1 MLTGHR
7 LFLFVTFAALTLTG
21 TTMVRSQTGPIE
33 KSQIDYR
40 KLSQEQSAKRSKQ
53 LESDMGKLKSAAAD
67 LGAKLDRVPTKFD
80 RKQAE
85 AEFRQILLEPDY
97 GKQDQQVEK
106 FRARYADQFAEQAG
120 SAGID
125 PGGEGGRMASLL
137 GLPADRVVPEAVR
150 NNIRIRT
157 VPPPES
163 EIAST
168 TSTAPLGPI
177 EYRPAFTKNEI
188 DGSRD
193 NATADASTG
202 FLWIHNLSLFA
213 GSSRTTAFIVQDV
226 PINSG
231 INHVRVDALLTNID
245 FITRAN
251 VALAGYASSEV
262 LVNLYVFDGSRLVA
276 SRTVSVDR
284 AVAWLWGFS
293 GRTDTVRRLNLSCEF
308 DRARPDEARTY
319 RVLVE
324 FEGWVAGAGI
334 AGAAMDMR
342 GHLRQISVTP
352 RF

>member
-7 LFLFVTFAALTLTG
+7 LFLLVTFAAVLIG
-21 TTMVRSQTGPIE
+21 STMVQAQKRPIE
-33 KSQIDYR
+33 KSQIDYN
-40 KLSQEQSAKRSKQ
+40 KLLQEQSAARRKQFESEMSKLQ
-53 LESDMGKLKSAAAD
+53 AAAAD
-67 LGAKLDRVPTKFD
+67 LEAKLNRVPTKLD

-85 AEFRQILLEPDY
+85 AEFRKILLEPDFA
-97 GKQDQQVEK
+97 KQDQQVEG

-120 SAGID
+120 TAGID
-125 PGGEGGRMASLL
+125 PGGEGGRMASIL

-150 NNIRIRT
+150 DNIRIRS

-163 EIAST
+163 EIGST
-168 TSTAPLGPI
+168 SSTAPLGPI
-177 EYRPAFTKNEI
+177 EYRPAFTRQGI
-188 DGSRD
+188 DGAPD

-202 FLWIHNLSLFA
+202 FMWIHNMALFA
-213 GSSRTTAFIVQDV
+213 GSSRTTAFLVQDA

-231 INHVRVDALLTNID
+231 ITHVRVDALLTNID

-251 VALAGYASSEV
+251 AALAGYASSEV
-262 LVNLYVFDGSRLVA
+262 LVNLYVFDGPTRVA
-276 SRTVSVDR
+276 SRTVSFDR
-284 AVAWLWGFS
+284 AVAWTWGFS

-319 RVLVE
+319 TVMVE

-334 AGAAMDMR
+334 AGAAIDLR
-342 GHLRQISVTP
+342 GHVRQINVTP